1 MNVLAD
7 MSDLMKNFSSIMNG
21 KEIPDNIKEMLNSF
35 SNKSNNSASNTADGS
50 SNNTTKNVA
59 NNSSDNTNNKDQ
71 SNSSHFDTQESC
83 QRTSNN
89 SFNNSS
95 NNCAE
100 NSSPFDGIDF
110 DTMMKMQKIIS
121 SMNSSSNSSGAN
133 LLRSLK
139 PYLKPSR
146 QAKVD
151 ECIQLLSLEKAFS
164 LMNNSNISNRW

>member
-1 MNVLAD
+1 MAD

-35 SNKSNNSASNTADGS
+35 ANKSNNSSSNMADGS
-50 SNNTTKNVA
+50 SDNTTKNKASNVSNNA
-59 NNSSDNTNNKDQ
+59 NNKEQ
-71 SNSSHFDTQESC
+71 SNNSHFDTQESYH
-83 QRTSNN
+83 RNSNN
-89 SFNNSS
+89 SSD
-95 NNCAE
+95 NCAE

-164 LMNNSNISNRW
+164 LMSNSNISNRW

>member
-1 MNVLAD
+1 MAD

-35 SNKSNNSASNTADGS
+35 TNKSNNSSSNMADGS
-50 SNNTTKNVA
+50 SDNTTKNVA
-59 NNSSDNTNNKDQ
+59 SNVSNNANNKEQ
-71 SNSSHFDTQESC
+71 SNNSHFDTQESYH
-83 QRTSNN
+83 RNSNN
-89 SFNNSS
+89 SSD
-95 NNCAE
+95 NCAE

-151 ECIQLLSLEKAFS
+151 KCIQLLSLEKAFS

>member
-7 MSDLMKNFSSIMNG
+7 MSDLMKNLSSIMNG

-35 SNKSNNSASNTADGS
+35 TNKSNNSSSNMADGS
-50 SNNTTKNVA
+50 SDNTTKNIASNVSNNA
-59 NNSSDNTNNKDQ
+59 NNKEQ
-71 SNSSHFDTQESC
+71 SNNSHFDTQESYH
-83 QRTSNN
+83 RNSNN
-89 SFNNSS
+89 SSD
-95 NNCAE
+95 NCAE
-100 NSSPFDGIDF
+100 NSFPFDGIDF

>member
-1 MNVLAD
+1 MAD

-21 KEIPDNIKEMLNSF
+21 KEIPDNIKEILNSF
-35 SNKSNNSASNTADGS
+35 AKKSNNSSSNMADGS
-50 SNNTTKNVA
+50 SDNTTKNIASNVSNNA
-59 NNSSDNTNNKDQ
+59 NNKEQ
-71 SNSSHFDTQESC
+71 SNNSHFDTQESYH
-83 QRTSNN
+83 RNSNN
-89 SFNNSS
+89 SSD
-95 NNCAE
+95 NCAE

-164 LMNNSNISNRW
+164 LMNNSNLSNRW

>member
-1 MNVLAD
+1 VNVLAD

-21 KEIPDNIKEMLNSF
+21 KEMPDNIKEMLNSF
-35 SNKSNNSASNTADGS
+35 ANKSNNSSSNMADGS
-50 SNNTTKNVA
+50 SDNTTKNIASNVSNNA
-59 NNSSDNTNNKDQ
+59 NNKEQ
-71 SNSSHFDTQESC
+71 SNNSHFDTQESYH
-83 QRTSNN
+83 RNSNN
-89 SFNNSS
+89 SSD
-95 NNCAE
+95 NCAE

-164 LMNNSNISNRW
+164 LMNNSNLSNRW

>member
-1 MNVLAD
+1 MVNVLAD

-35 SNKSNNSASNTADGS
+35 SNKSNNSSSNMADGS

-59 NNSSDNTNNKDQ
+59 NNVSNTANNKDQ
-71 SNSSHFDTQESC
+71 SNNSHFDTQESG
-83 QRTSNN
+83 QRTS
-89 SFNNSS
+89 NNSS

>member
-1 MNVLAD
+1 MAD

-35 SNKSNNSASNTADGS
+35 ANKSNNSSSNMADGS
-50 SNNTTKNVA
+50 SDNTTKNIASIVSNNA
-59 NNSSDNTNNKDQ
+59 NNKEQ
-71 SNSSHFDTQESC
+71 SNNSHFDTQESYH
-83 QRTSNN
+83 RNSNN
-89 SFNNSS
+89 SSD
-95 NNCAE
+95 NCAE

-164 LMNNSNISNRW
+164 LMNNSNLSNRW

>member
-1 MNVLAD
+1 MVNVLAD

-35 SNKSNNSASNTADGS
+35 SNKSNNSSSNMADGS

-59 NNSSDNTNNKDQ
+59 NNVSNTANNKDQ
-71 SNSSHFDTQESC
+71 SNNSHFDTQESC
-83 QRTSNN
+83 QRTS
-89 SFNNSS
+89 NNSS

>member
-1 MNVLAD
+1 MAD

-35 SNKSNNSASNTADGS
+35 ANKSNNSSSNMADGS
-50 SNNTTKNVA
+50 SDNTTKNIASNVSNNA
-59 NNSSDNTNNKDQ
+59 NNKEQSSN
-71 SNSSHFDTQESC
+71 SHFDTQESYH
-83 QRTSNN
+83 RNSNN
-89 SFNNSS
+89 SSD
-95 NNCAE
+95 NCAE

>member
-1 MNVLAD
+1 MAD

-35 SNKSNNSASNTADGS
+35 TNKSNNSSSNMADGS
-50 SNNTTKNVA
+50 SDNTTKNVA
-59 NNSSDNTNNKDQ
+59 SNVSNNANNKEQ
-71 SNSSHFDTQESC
+71 SNNSHFDTQESYH
-83 QRTSNN
+83 RNSNN
-89 SFNNSS
+89 SSD
-95 NNCAE
+95 NCAE

-110 DTMMKMQKIIS
+110 DTIMKMQKIIS

-146 QAKVD
+146 QAKID

>member
-1 MNVLAD
+1 MAD

-35 SNKSNNSASNTADGS
+35 ANKSNNSSSNMADGS
-50 SNNTTKNVA
+50 SDNTTKNIASNVSNNA
-59 NNSSDNTNNKDQ
+59 NNKEQ
-71 SNSSHFDTQESC
+71 SNNSHFDTQESYHKN
-83 QRTSNN
+83 SNN
-89 SFNNSS
+89 SSD
-95 NNCAE
+95 NCAE

>member
-1 MNVLAD
+1 MVNVLAD

-35 SNKSNNSASNTADGS
+35 TNKSNNSSSNMADGS
-50 SNNTTKNVA
+50 SDNTTKNIASNVSNNA
-59 NNSSDNTNNKDQ
+59 NNKEQ
-71 SNSSHFDTQESC
+71 SNNSHFDTQESYH
-83 QRTSNN
+83 RNSNN
-89 SFNNSS
+89 SSD
-95 NNCAE
+95 NCAE
-100 NSSPFDGIDF
+100 NSSPFNGIDF

>member
-35 SNKSNNSASNTADGS
+35 TNKSNNSSSNMADGS
-50 SNNTTKNVA
+50 SDNTTKNIASNVSNNA
-59 NNSSDNTNNKDQ
+59 NNKEQ
-71 SNSSHFDTQESC
+71 SNNSHFDTQESYH
-83 QRTSNN
+83 RNSNN
-89 SFNNSS
+89 SSD
-95 NNCAE
+95 NCAE

>member
-1 MNVLAD
+1 MVNVLAD

-89 SFNNSS
+89 SS

-110 DTMMKMQKIIS
+110 NTMLKMQKIIS

>member
-35 SNKSNNSASNTADGS
+35 TNKSNNSSSNMADGS
-50 SNNTTKNVA
+50 SDNTTKNIASNVSNNA
-59 NNSSDNTNNKDQ
+59 NNKEQ
-71 SNSSHFDTQESC
+71 SNNSHFDTQESYH
-83 QRTSNN
+83 RNSNN
-89 SFNNSS
+89 SSD
-95 NNCAE
+95 NCAE
-100 NSSPFDGIDF
+100 NSSPFNGIDF

>member
-21 KEIPDNIKEMLNSF
+21 KEIPDNIKEILNSF
-35 SNKSNNSASNTADGS
+35 AKKSNNSSSNMADGS
-50 SNNTTKNVA
+50 SDNTTKNIASNVSNNA
-59 NNSSDNTNNKDQ
+59 NNKEQ
-71 SNSSHFDTQESC
+71 SNNSHFDTQESYH
-83 QRTSNN
+83 RNSNN
-89 SFNNSS
+89 SSD
-95 NNCAE
+95 NCAE

-164 LMNNSNISNRW
+164 LMNNSNLSNRW

>member
-1 MNVLAD
+1 MAD

-35 SNKSNNSASNTADGS
+35 TNKSNNSSSNMADGS
-50 SNNTTKNVA
+50 SDNTTKNVA
-59 NNSSDNTNNKDQ
+59 SNVSNNANNKEQ
-71 SNSSHFDTQESC
+71 SNNSHFDTQESYH
-83 QRTSNN
+83 RNSNN
-89 SFNNSS
+89 SSD
-95 NNCAE
+95 NCAE

-146 QAKVD
+146 QAKID

>member
-1 MNVLAD
+1 MAD

-35 SNKSNNSASNTADGS
+35 ANKSNNSSSNMADGS
-50 SNNTTKNVA
+50 SDNTTKNIASNVSNNA
-59 NNSSDNTNNKDQ
+59 NNKEQ
-71 SNSSHFDTQESC
+71 SNNSHFDTQESYH
-83 QRTSNN
+83 RNSNN
-89 SFNNSS
+89 SSD
-95 NNCAE
+95 NCAE

-164 LMNNSNISNRW
+164 LMNNSNLSNRW

>member
-1 MNVLAD
+1 MAD

-35 SNKSNNSASNTADGS
+35 ANKSNNSSSNMADGS
-50 SNNTTKNVA
+50 SDNTTKNKASNVSNNA
-59 NNSSDNTNNKDQ
+59 NNKEQ
-71 SNSSHFDTQESC
+71 SNNSHFDTQESYH
-83 QRTSNN
+83 RNSNN
-89 SFNNSS
+89 SSD
-95 NNCAE
+95 NCAE

-164 LMNNSNISNRW
+164 LMNNSNLSNRW

>member
-1 MNVLAD
+1 MAD
-7 MSDLMKNFSSIMNG
+7 MSDLMKNFSSIMNE

-35 SNKSNNSASNTADGS
+35 ANKSNNSSSNMADGS
-50 SNNTTKNVA
+50 SDNTTKNIASNVSNNA
-59 NNSSDNTNNKDQ
+59 NNKEQ
-71 SNSSHFDTQESC
+71 SNNSHFDTQESYH
-83 QRTSNN
+83 RNSNN
-89 SFNNSS
+89 SSD
-95 NNCAE
+95 NCAE

-164 LMNNSNISNRW
+164 LMNNSNLSNRW

>member
-1 MNVLAD
+1 MAD

-35 SNKSNNSASNTADGS
+35 SNKSNNSSSNMADGS
-50 SNNTTKNVA
+50 SNNTSKNIASNVS
-59 NNSSDNTNNKDQ
+59 NNANNKDQ
-71 SNSSHFDTQESC
+71 SNNLHFDTQESG
-83 QRTSNN
+83 QRTS
-89 SFNNSS
+89 NNSS

-164 LMNNSNISNRW
+164 LMNNSNISKRW

>member
-1 MNVLAD
+1 MAD

-35 SNKSNNSASNTADGS
+35 ANKSNNSSSNMADGS
-50 SNNTTKNVA
+50 SDNTTKNIASNVSNNA
-59 NNSSDNTNNKDQ
+59 NNKEQSSN
-71 SNSSHFDTQESC
+71 SHFDTQESYH
-83 QRTSNN
+83 RNSNN
-89 SFNNSS
+89 SSD
-95 NNCAE
+95 NCAE

-164 LMNNSNISNRW
+164 LMNNSNLSNRW

>member
-35 SNKSNNSASNTADGS
+35 ANKSNNSSSNMADGS
-50 SNNTTKNVA
+50 SDNTTKNIASNVSNNA
-59 NNSSDNTNNKDQ
+59 NNTEQ
-71 SNSSHFDTQESC
+71 SNNSHFDTQESYH
-83 QRTSNN
+83 RNSNN
-89 SFNNSS
+89 SSD
-95 NNCAE
+95 NCAE

-164 LMNNSNISNRW
+164 LMNNSNLSNRW

>member
-1 MNVLAD
+1 MAD

-35 SNKSNNSASNTADGS
+35 ANKSNNSSSNMADGS
-50 SNNTTKNVA
+50 SDNTTQNIASNVSNNA
-59 NNSSDNTNNKDQ
+59 NNKEQ
-71 SNSSHFDTQESC
+71 SNNSHFDTQESYH
-83 QRTSNN
+83 RNSNN
-89 SFNNSS
+89 SSD
-95 NNCAE
+95 NCAE

-164 LMNNSNISNRW
+164 LMNNSNLSNRW

>member
-35 SNKSNNSASNTADGS
+35 TNKSNNSSSNMADGS
-50 SNNTTKNVA
+50 SDNTTKNIASNVSNNA
-59 NNSSDNTNNKDQ
+59 NNKEQ
-71 SNSSHFDTQESC
+71 SNNSHFDTQESYH
-83 QRTSNN
+83 RN
-89 SFNNSS
+89 SNNSS

>member
-1 MNVLAD
+1 MAD

-35 SNKSNNSASNTADGS
+35 ANKSNNSSSNMADGS
-50 SNNTTKNVA
+50 SDNTTKNIASNVSNNA
-59 NNSSDNTNNKDQ
+59 NNKEQ
-71 SNSSHFDTQESC
+71 SNNSHFDTQESYH
-83 QRTSNN
+83 RNSNN
-89 SFNNSS
+89 SSD
-95 NNCAE
+95 NCAE

-139 PYLKPSR
+139 AYLKPSR

-164 LMNNSNISNRW
+164 LMNNSNLSNRW

>member
-1 MNVLAD
+1 MAD

-35 SNKSNNSASNTADGS
+35 ANKSNNSSSNMADGS
-50 SNNTTKNVA
+50 SDNTTKNIASNVSNNA
-59 NNSSDNTNNKDQ
+59 NNKEQ
-71 SNSSHFDTQESC
+71 SNNSHFDTQESYH
-83 QRTSNN
+83 RNSNN
-89 SFNNSS
+89 SSD
-95 NNCAE
+95 NCAE
-100 NSSPFDGIDF
+100 NSSPFNGIDF

>member
-1 MNVLAD
+1 LAD

-35 SNKSNNSASNTADGS
+35 ANKSNNSSSNMADGS
-50 SNNTTKNVA
+50 SDNTTKNIASNVSNNA
-59 NNSSDNTNNKDQ
+59 NNKEQ
-71 SNSSHFDTQESC
+71 SNNSHFDTQESYH
-83 QRTSNN
+83 RNSNN
-89 SFNNSS
+89 SSD
-95 NNCAE
+95 NCAE

-164 LMNNSNISNRW
+164 LMNNSNISNRWW

>member
-1 MNVLAD
+1 MVNILAD
-7 MSDLMKNFSSIMNG
+7 MSDLMKNFSSMMNG

-35 SNKSNNSASNTADGS
+35 VSKSKNESSNTFNNASNNTVNKVPNYTASNTSKNTDNKEPL
-50 SNNTTKNVA
+50 NNNLHVDSQGF
-59 NNSSDNTNNKDQ
+59 NQGNSCNRSDT
-71 SNSSHFDTQESC
+71 
-83 QRTSNN
+83 
-89 SFNNSS
+89 
-95 NNCAE
+95 
-100 NSSPFDGIDF
+100 SSPFDGIDF

-121 SMNSSSNSSGAN
+121 SMNSSSNSSCAN

>member
-35 SNKSNNSASNTADGS
+35 ANKSNNSSSNMADGS
-50 SNNTTKNVA
+50 SDNTTKNIASNVSNNA
-59 NNSSDNTNNKDQ
+59 NNKEQ
-71 SNSSHFDTQESC
+71 SNNSHFDTQESYH
-83 QRTSNN
+83 RNSNN
-89 SFNNSS
+89 SSD
-95 NNCAE
+95 NCAE
-100 NSSPFDGIDF
+100 NSSPFNGIDF

>member
-35 SNKSNNSASNTADGS
+35 ANKSNNSSSNMADGS
-50 SNNTTKNVA
+50 SDNTTKNIASNVSNNA
-59 NNSSDNTNNKDQ
+59 NNKEQ
-71 SNSSHFDTQESC
+71 SNNSHFDTQESYHKN
-83 QRTSNN
+83 SNN
-89 SFNNSS
+89 SSD
-95 NNCAE
+95 NCAE

>member
-7 MSDLMKNFSSIMNG
+7 MSDLRKNFSSIMNG
-21 KEIPDNIKEMLNSF
+21 KEIPDNIKEILNSF
-35 SNKSNNSASNTADGS
+35 AKKSNNSSSNMADGS
-50 SNNTTKNVA
+50 SDNTTKNIASNVSNNA
-59 NNSSDNTNNKDQ
+59 NNKEQ
-71 SNSSHFDTQESC
+71 SNNSHFDTQESYH
-83 QRTSNN
+83 RNSNN
-89 SFNNSS
+89 SSD
-95 NNCAE
+95 NCAE

-164 LMNNSNISNRW
+164 LMNNSNLSNRW

>member
-1 MNVLAD
+1 MAD

-35 SNKSNNSASNTADGS
+35 SNKSNNSSSNTADGS

-59 NNSSDNTNNKDQ
+59 NNVSNNANNKDQ
-71 SNSSHFDTQESC
+71 SNSSHFDTQESG
-83 QRTSNN
+83 QRTS
-89 SFNNSS
+89 NNSS

>member
-1 MNVLAD
+1 MAD

-35 SNKSNNSASNTADGS
+35 ANKSNNSSSNMADGS
-50 SNNTTKNVA
+50 SDNTTKYIASNVSNNA
-59 NNSSDNTNNKDQ
+59 NNKEQ
-71 SNSSHFDTQESC
+71 SNNSHFDTQESYH
-83 QRTSNN
+83 RNSNN
-89 SFNNSS
+89 SSD
-95 NNCAE
+95 NCAE

-164 LMNNSNISNRW
+164 LMNNSNLSNRW

>member
-1 MNVLAD
+1 MAD

-35 SNKSNNSASNTADGS
+35 SNKSNNSSSNMADGS
-50 SNNTTKNVA
+50 SNNTSKNIASNVS
-59 NNSSDNTNNKDQ
+59 NNANNKDQ
-71 SNSSHFDTQESC
+71 SNNLHFDTQESG
-83 QRTSNN
+83 QRTS
-89 SFNNSS
+89 NNSS

>member
-1 MNVLAD
+1 MAD

-35 SNKSNNSASNTADGS
+35 SNKSNNSSSNMADGS

-59 NNSSDNTNNKDQ
+59 NNVSNTANNKDQ
-71 SNSSHFDTQESC
+71 SNNSHFDTQESG
-83 QRTSNN
+83 QRTS
-89 SFNNSS
+89 NNSS

-121 SMNSSSNSSGAN
+121 SMNNSSNSSGAN

>member
-1 MNVLAD
+1 MAD
-7 MSDLMKNFSSIMNG
+7 MSDLMKNFSYIMNG

-35 SNKSNNSASNTADGS
+35 ANKSNNSSSNMADGS
-50 SNNTTKNVA
+50 SDNTTKNIASNVSNNA
-59 NNSSDNTNNKDQ
+59 NNKEQ
-71 SNSSHFDTQESC
+71 SNNSHFDTQESYH
-83 QRTSNN
+83 RNSNN
-89 SFNNSS
+89 SSD
-95 NNCAE
+95 NCAE

-164 LMNNSNISNRW
+164 LMNNSNLSNRW

>member
-1 MNVLAD
+1 MAD

-35 SNKSNNSASNTADGS
+35 ANKSNNSSSNMAVGS
-50 SNNTTKNVA
+50 SDNTTKNIASNVSNNA
-59 NNSSDNTNNKDQ
+59 NNKEQ
-71 SNSSHFDTQESC
+71 SNNSHFDTQESYH
-83 QRTSNN
+83 RNSNN
-89 SFNNSS
+89 SSD
-95 NNCAE
+95 NCAE

-164 LMNNSNISNRW
+164 LMNNSNLSNRW

>member
-1 MNVLAD
+1 MAD

-35 SNKSNNSASNTADGS
+35 ANKSNNSSSNMADGS
-50 SNNTTKNVA
+50 SDNTTKNITSNVSNNA
-59 NNSSDNTNNKDQ
+59 NNKEQ
-71 SNSSHFDTQESC
+71 SNNSHFDTQESYH
-83 QRTSNN
+83 RNSNN
-89 SFNNSS
+89 SSD
-95 NNCAE
+95 NCAE

-164 LMNNSNISNRW
+164 LMNNSNLSNRW